1 MKQLGYIPPMTKGLT
16 DDRGYVIPLVEMLE
30 DVGVESVWTV
40 EHVIM
45 AENYEP
51 LYPYSDDGQA
61 PTAPDTL
68 MPDPLEWH
76 AFAAARTERINLG
89 TAVVVA
95 SQHSAAILAKRVATL
110 DALSGGRVRL
120 GVGIGWQR
128 EEYEAV
134 GVPYRD
140 RGRRLDET
148 IEAMRTLWRDDVA
161 SYQGRHVRFEGVH
174 MDARP
179 ANGESVPIL
188 IGGSSE
194 HAARRAGRLGDG
206 WYPYVISPQD
216 FAAGVET
223 LEAAAAE
230 AGRDASQIEL
240 TIWPGSFDFTRTFDV
255 DLVRAYTDGGASR
268 VVISSGESQ
277 TTDIGKQRD
286 FIRRYQDEVLAKL

>member
-1 MKQLGYIPPMTKGLT
+1 MKLGYIPPMTKGIT
-16 DDRGYVIPLVEMLE
+16 DDAGYVIPLVEMLDE
-30 DVGVESVWTV
+30 VGIEIVWTV

-45 AENYEP
+45 AESYEP
-51 LYPYSDDGQA
+51 LYPYSDDGRA

-68 MPDPLEWH
+68 MPDPLEWL
-76 AFAAARTERINLG
+76 AFVAARTDNLNLG

-128 EEYEAV
+128 EEYEAI

-148 IEAMRTLWRDDVA
+148 IESMRVLWREQFA
-161 SYQGRHVRFEGVH
+161 TYHGKHVNFENVH
-174 MDARP
+174 MDAKP
-179 ANGESVPIL
+179 ANGRDVPIL

-206 WYPYVISPQD
+206 WYPYVISPTD
-216 FAAGVET
+216 FEKGIETIGTAARQV
-223 LEAAAAE
+223 
-230 AGRDASQIEL
+230 GRDASKIEL
-240 TIWPGSFDFTRTFDV
+240 SIWPASFDFTKTFDLDFV
-255 DLVRAYTDGGASR
+255 KSYTDAGASR
-268 VVISSGESQ
+268 VVIAQGEAQ
-277 TTDIGKQRD
+277 TLDIGGQRD
-286 FIRRYQDEVLAKL
+286 FIRRYQDEILAKL